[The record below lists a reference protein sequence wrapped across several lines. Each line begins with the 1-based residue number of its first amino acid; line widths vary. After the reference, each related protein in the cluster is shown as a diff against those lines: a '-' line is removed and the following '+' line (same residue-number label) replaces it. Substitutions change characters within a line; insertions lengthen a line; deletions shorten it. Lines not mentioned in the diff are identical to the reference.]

1 MKSRTTKIKSLIIAG
16 AALTLTMVLVVGS
29 PAMAGKPRVADSALG
44 QAMGSSADLQRLSE
58 IADSLG
64 DIQVIPGAAEAAFPE
79 DDPTP
84 IPDGG
89 DWEPVFPED
98 DPTPIPD
105 GGDWEPVFPE
115 DDPTPIP
122 DGGDWEPVFPED
134 DPAPADEADDAT
146 DTEVPDE
153 PSEVD
158 ETDVVE
164 TPDESADDVTEQ
176 EPQSEQAQ
184 ADNDQADDEATA
196 LPFTGGNSTPWLI
209 AGAVVIGLGAGMLLR
224 RRPRHEGR

>member
-64 DIQVIPGAAEAAFPE
+64 DIQVIPGAAEAA
-79 DDPTP
+79 
-84 IPDGG
+84 
-89 DWEPVFPED
+89 FPED